1 MALSVGYM
9 EGVRMAVM
17 EVTED
22 WSLGMENILAE
33 MTKLVRR
40 RTSIMMIQ
48 AHTGRINKMVA
59 LTDAGL
65 NCVITSSVDK
75 TIKVVI

>member
-22 WSLGMENILAE
+22 WSLGMENILVE
-33 MTKLVRR
+33 MTKFVRR

-48 AHTGRINKMVA
+48 AHTGKKAATKPRHTA
-59 LTDAGL
+59 R
-65 NCVITSSVDK
+65 
-75 TIKVVI
+75 